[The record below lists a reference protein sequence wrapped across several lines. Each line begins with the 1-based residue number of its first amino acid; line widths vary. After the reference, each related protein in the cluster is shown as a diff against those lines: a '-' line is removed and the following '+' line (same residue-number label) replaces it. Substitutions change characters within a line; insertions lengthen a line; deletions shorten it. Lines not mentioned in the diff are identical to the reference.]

1 MYNRVY
7 EFLIKNKT
15 LYEKFFR
22 FQAAHSTEHAILEL
36 INSISDSFGYVKLT
50 LGIFIEFSKACDT
63 VYHTY

>member
-1 MYNRVY
+1 MYNTVY
-7 EFLIKNKT
+7 EFLIKNKI
-15 LYEKFFR
+15 LYEKLFR

-36 INSISDSFGYVKLT
+36 VNSIADSFGYGKFT